1 MKRSEINQIIQD
13 MESLIQKQGYA
24 LPVWAGWAP
33 EKWRTEEHTEEIVEN
48 KLGWDVTDFG
58 LEKYR
63 ECGFALFTIRNGNI
77 ALKEKYPKPYA
88 EKLLM
93 MYEGQEMCM
102 HYHWSKME
110 DIINRGGNDL
120 IIEVWNGAKTGEK
133 LDTPVIVS
141 CDGIQ
146 REVPAGYE
154 VRLHPGE
161 SITIPPYLYHL
172 FRVPETGGSVLIGE
186 VSTCNDDDNDN
197 RFYEEVGR
205 FPSIEEDEPPYHLLC
220 TEYGSF

>member
-1 MKRSEINQIIQD
+1 
-13 MESLIQKQGYA
+13 
-24 LPVWAGWAP
+24 
-33 EKWRTEEHTEEIVEN
+33 
-48 KLGWDVTDFG
+48 
-58 LEKYR
+58 
-63 ECGFALFTIRNGNI
+63 
-77 ALKEKYPKPYA
+77 
-88 EKLLM
+88 M

-120 IIEVWNGAKTGEK
+120 IIEVWNGAETGEK

-146 REVPAGYE
+146 REVSAGYE
-154 VRLHPGE
+154 VCLHPGQ
-161 SITIPPYLYHL
+161 SIAIQPYLYHL
-172 FRVPETGGSVLIGE
+172 LRVPETGGSVLIGE
-186 VSTCNDDDNDN
+186 VSTCNDDNNDN